1 MVDPLNITDFSRGPK
16 ALFEFAAFAL
26 CVAGKTAATVAP
38 RVSALLDEIG
48 GKAGVLR
55 TPEPELARALK
66 RHGLGCYTLR
76 ARGLKA
82 LARLDLR
89 SCTLEQ
95 LESVPGVGQ
104 KTSRFFVLHSRPG
117 VRRAV
122 LDTHVLKWLR
132 EQGVEGVPAA
142 TPTGRRYAALEAEFL
157 NRVPPGVT
165 PADFDLEVW
174 AGYARRKETNGNQ
187 KTIIGSGDG

>member
-1 MVDPLNITDFSRGPK
+1 MVDPLNITDYTRGPK

-26 CVAGKTAATVAP
+26 CVAGKTATTVAP

-66 RHGLGCYTLR
+66 RHGLGCYTVR
-76 ARGLKA
+76 SRGLKA

-95 LESVPGVGQ
+95 LESVPGFGP

-132 EQGVEGVPAA
+132 EQGVDAPLT
-142 TPTGRRYAALEAEFL
+142 TPSGRRYSLLEEQFL
-157 NRVPPGVT
+157 SRVPPGVT
-165 PADFDLEVW
+165 PAAFDLEV
-174 AGYARRKETNGNQ
+174 
-187 KTIIGSGDG
+187 